1 MEGLYAFLVVRNGK
15 DVVGAVKVNP
25 KDVVQ
30 EEAELDEPGYFNLV
44 SIQNIFG
51 GPGVIDEQELV
62 HKKLD
67 EEEAGYYEVAGWE
80 AGWDGEGDKH
90 EGHYF
95 GVSILEVKFGW
106 FDEGQQVALAF
117 QEPRGQFSDG
127 FQEKTLQNESKGE
140 RVECEQEGDDV
151 AAHLLVPI
159 SSKVSIG
166 VDALV
171 NFKVMKN
178 EIDVNSFEIEE
189 YQEEDHE
196 AIGVIE
202 QAQEERGA
210 KELLGVGFKF

>member
-80 AGWDGEGDKH
+80 AG
-90 EGHYF
+90 
-95 GVSILEVKFGW
+95 
-106 FDEGQQVALAF
+106 
-117 QEPRGQFSDG
+117 
-127 FQEKTLQNESKGE
+127 
-140 RVECEQEGDDV
+140 
-151 AAHLLVPI
+151 
-159 SSKVSIG
+159 
-166 VDALV
+166 
-171 NFKVMKN
+171 
-178 EIDVNSFEIEE
+178 
-189 YQEEDHE
+189 
-196 AIGVIE
+196 
-202 QAQEERGA
+202 
-210 KELLGVGFKF
+210 

>member
-1 MEGLYAFLVVRNGK
+1 M
-15 DVVGAVKVNP
+15 
-25 KDVVQ
+25 
-30 EEAELDEPGYFNLV
+30 
-44 SIQNIFG
+44 
-51 GPGVIDEQELV
+51 
-62 HKKLD
+62 
-67 EEEAGYYEVAGWE
+67 
-80 AGWDGEGDKH
+80 
-90 EGHYF
+90 
-95 GVSILEVKFGW
+95 
-106 FDEGQQVALAF
+106 
-117 QEPRGQFSDG
+117 
-127 FQEKTLQNESKGE
+127 
-140 RVECEQEGDDV
+140 